1 MKYIKKR
8 KLFLNEDTSAPVR
21 EKPKVI
27 PKPQP
32 PTKPQAPEEPDWTTP
47 MPNVNPGIKA
57 EKEDDKELVNKV
69 ASRLE
74 DELEKTGEDIEKY
87 LK

>member
-8 KLFLNEDTSAPVR
+8 KKFLNENTAAPVR
-21 EKPKVI
+21 EKPKVV

-32 PTKPQAPEEPDWTTP
+32 PVKPEPPQEPDWTTP

-57 EKEDDKELVNKV
+57 EKESDEEVATKV
-69 ASRLE
+69 AMRLR
-74 DELEKTGEDIEKY
+74 DEMEKSGEDIEKY
-87 LK
+87 ID